1 MVYTNIPTNHP
12 IFSHLPWFDPRPLL
26 TSRVWHPTAV
36 SNRTSKRKSYLCEIS
51 TSGKGNVQ
59 LRCQANNGQYS
70 GWLVVD
76 LPPLKNISQ
85 IGSSSQLLGKIKNV
99 WNHQTDGEIMGRY
112 KQQYDIWESRV
123 VWQWAIPGTIYG
135 ENDAWLQD
143 IGLCGKANLNQPLG
157 DEDKLIKQPMFS

>member
-1 MVYTNIPTNHP
+1 
-12 IFSHLPWFDPRPLL
+12 
-26 TSRVWHPTAV
+26 
-36 SNRTSKRKSYLCEIS
+36 
-51 TSGKGNVQ
+51 
-59 LRCQANNGQYS
+59 
-70 GWLVVD
+70 
-76 LPPLKNISQ
+76 
-85 IGSSSQLLGKIKNV
+85 
-99 WNHQTDGEIMGRY
+99 MGRY